1 MHVVRGMCIGER
13 VRDMNS
19 IAATARIE
27 RQEYAGTVVTWPDRI
42 IDVDLSTDDQHV
54 YYIIFKTHTW
64 FNYMIQILNY
74 LEKHEVLESSKFWT
88 FITSMCIIL
97 KK

>member
-13 VRDMNS
+13 VRNMNS

-54 YYIIFKTHTW
+54 YYIIFKREKSIFGPWTITIVRFW
-64 FNYMIQILNY
+64 TLNY
-74 LEKHEVLESSKFWT
+74 ETGHPTPLN
-88 FITSMCIIL
+88 
-97 KK
+97 